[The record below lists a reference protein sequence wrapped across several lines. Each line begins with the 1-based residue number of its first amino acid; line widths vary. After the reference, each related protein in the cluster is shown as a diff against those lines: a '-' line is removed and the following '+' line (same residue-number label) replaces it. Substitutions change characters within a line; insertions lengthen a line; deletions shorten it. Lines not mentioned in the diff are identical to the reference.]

1 MLKTFKQRLMAR
13 WAALAA
19 VVLLV
24 LGQALSTFAG
34 IRRAAPGWWMTLAAT
49 VGLLYLI
56 VDKTTF
62 LPFLG
67 ETALPPSVLKLST
80 PGEATIQVTVKAPRR
95 ATHVVY
101 WAAASTGEI
110 VPTPQAAYEGFS
122 NAGVVPVVNGTAVL
136 ALQCPSGYKVRN
148 KTLKKHVHYRA
159 VYPDGIL
166 GRVQTQN
173 ILC

>member
-1 MLKTFKQRLMAR
+1 MLKTFQQRLMAR

-24 LGQALSTFAG
+24 FGQALATFAG
-34 IRRAAPGWWMTLAAT
+34 IRRTAPGWWMTLAAT
-49 VGLLYLI
+49 LGLLYLI
-56 VDKTTF
+56 LDKTTF

-67 ETALPPSVLKLST
+67 ETALPPSVLRVST
-80 PGEATIQVTVKAPRR
+80 PTEATIDVTVKAPRR

-101 WAAASTGEI
+101 WAAAPTGEI
-110 VPTPQAAYEGFS
+110 VPTPQAAYDGFA

-136 ALQCPSGYKVRN
+136 ALQCPSAYKVRGKN
-148 KTLKKHVHYRA
+148 LKKHVHYRA

-166 GRVQTQN
+166 GRVQTQHVA
-173 ILC
+173 C

>member
-19 VVLLV
+19 VLLLV
-24 LGQALSTFAG
+24 LGQALATFAG
-34 IRRAAPGWWMTLAAT
+34 IRRTLPGWWMTLAAT
-49 VGLLYLI
+49 LGMLYLI
-56 VDKTTF
+56 LDKTTF

-67 ETALPPSVLKLST
+67 ETALPPSVLRVAT
-80 PGEATIQVTVKAPRR
+80 PTEATIDVTVKAPRR

-110 VPTPQAAYEGFS
+110 VPTPQAAYDGFA

-136 ALQCPSGYKVRN
+136 PLQCPAPYKVRG